1 MYNTVL
7 RGKENKKMQ
16 SIIIHSY
23 MTLCTCTWEIEYLE
37 SSHYLA
43 ELWLLLNDVLC
54 HFSGPDYYSL
64 AL

>member
-1 MYNTVL
+1 
-7 RGKENKKMQ
+7 MQ

-23 MTLCTCTWEIEYLE
+23 MMLCTCTWEIEYLE

-54 HFSGPDYYSL
+54 HFSGPDHYSL